1 MACHH
6 GLELARFLVLLFSDF
21 SSLSLWKAKM
31 LRRLMGVG
39 LGAGWLAL
47 AVAQTSAAPGAKGAP
62 TKPATQAASQAAT
75 VAAPPPAL
83 AASPSATSAAG
94 ALGAMGADVGGFK
107 TIRWDALVPAS
118 WDAMKE
124 FRNLDLQGLSD
135 GDPRANEMMTAMRKA
150 WDNAPVNAAL
160 VGQSVRI
167 PGFVVPLETGPEGL
181 KEFLLVPYF
190 GACIHSPPP
199 PSNQVIYV
207 LPKTPPKAFRS
218 MDTVWI
224 SGTLLKAQTDS
235 FMGAASWRMEAV
247 SVTPYSDGPR

>member
-1 MACHH
+1 MS
-6 GLELARFLVLLFSDF
+6 GQFLSS
-21 SSLSLWKAKM
+21 SSLRKTRM
-31 LRRLMGVG
+31 LRRLICV
-39 LGAGWLAL
+39 AL
-47 AVAQTSAAPGAKGAP
+47 TVMAAVSAVAQVLPATGAKGALA
-62 TKPATQAASQAAT
+62 KPAAQPAT
-75 VAAPPPAL
+75 VAVPAPAL
-83 AASPSATSAAG
+83 AASPSAAV
-94 ALGAMGADVGGFK
+94 ADVAGFR

-124 FRNLDLQGLSD
+124 FRSLDLQGLSD
-135 GDPRANEMMTAMRKA
+135 GDPRANEMMAAMRKA

-160 VGQSVRI
+160 VGQPVRI
-167 PGFVVPLETGPEGL
+167 PGFVVPLETGPDGL

-207 LPKTPPKAFRS
+207 LPKAPPKGFRS

-247 SVTPYSDGPR
+247 SVTPYTDGPR

>member
-1 MACHH
+1 
-6 GLELARFLVLLFSDF
+6 
-21 SSLSLWKAKM
+21 M
-31 LRRLMGVG
+31 LRRLICVG
-39 LGAGWLAL
+39 LGWLATACAMAQVQVQVQL
-47 AVAQTSAAPGAKGAP
+47 PAVAAPGAPGAP
-62 TKPATQAASQAAT
+62 G
-75 VAAPPPAL
+75 AL
-83 AASPSATSAAG
+83 AASAN
-94 ALGAMGADVGGFK
+94 VGGFK
-107 TIRWDALVPAS
+107 TIPWEALVPAS

-135 GDPRANEMMTAMRKA
+135 GDPRANEMMAAMRKA

-160 VGQSVRI
+160 VGQAVRI
-167 PGFVVPLETGPEGL
+167 PGYVVPLETGPNGL

-207 LPKTPPKAFRS
+207 LPKAPPKGFRS

-247 SVTPYSDGPR
+247 SVTPYGDGSR